1 MALFSAGRATPLS
14 QQPAASLQQADV
26 GDPNSAAALPAL
38 TAPQRVPAAG
48 PLGLKSPFAAVQ
60 QALAA
65 TAASNGKDVPPDDG
79 ASHTVPPHSSHETS
93 PSPQAATHSRSAKR
107 GGLLSNLIA
116 QVAMSVK
123 QTRQT
128 NIALSALVRN
138 SDARELS

>member
-1 MALFSAGRATPLS
+1 MWHLLSAGRATPLS

-38 TAPQRVPAAG
+38 TAPQRVPVAG

-65 TAASNGKDVPPDDG
+65 KAASNGKDIPPDDG

-93 PSPQAATHSRSAKR
+93 PSPQAPITAGPRIVAGCCPTRLRKCRVGEADQADQHC
-107 GGLLSNLIA
+107 LLW
-116 QVAMSVK
+116 
-123 QTRQT
+123 
-128 NIALSALVRN
+128 
-138 SDARELS
+138 